1 MRGVVVCPEPP
12 AAEAGRRIFAQG
24 GNAVDAAVA
33 AAFAQ
38 GVANPL
44 GCGIGGHAA
53 IQIYSATDE
62 TGLYLDALVSVGSDS
77 DPARF
82 VRDLTGRSERVGRY
96 LLKGDTNQLGYSSIM
111 IPGFVAGMGELAAR
125 FGSGRVSW
133 ADIVSPAADL
143 AAEGFAIYP
152 YLATYYTFEGPD
164 RPGYPD
170 VFRKLASN
178 PRAAALYLPG
188 GSVPHQGHVL
198 IQEELARTLRRI
210 AMADAQEFYTGGVGR
225 EIAEDLR
232 AGGGPVTSVDLA
244 SYTVRTQMPLAMSWR
259 DLVLHTST
267 PPTRGAVLL
276 AMLRSVEHVDLTALG
291 VNSPAYVDLLAQVTS
306 RAFADGARMLA
317 DPVFASVPLEHLLSR
332 DRAHRRSAPTTEPK
346 HTTHVTTADSAG
358 NMVAITHSIGSVT
371 GSGVTTP
378 GLGFFYNN
386 FLGFFN
392 PMPGHHD
399 SMVPGKR
406 AGGACPTIAFRNG
419 RPLLAIGSSGGSRL
433 VSAVF
438 QTLLNIFVH
447 GMNPQEAVS
456 APRFHCEQDGV
467 LYVEPTFPPDTVA
480 SLRRMGQELVTTA
493 YMGCNQA
500 IMFDGDTIRSGSDPR
515 GGMGVAVV

>member
-12 AAEAGRRIFAQG
+12 AAEAGRSILARG

-53 IQIYSATDE
+53 IQIYSATDDVS
-62 TGLYLDALVSVGSDS
+62 LYLDALVSVGSGS
-77 DPARF
+77 DPSRF

-96 LLKGDTNQLGYSSIM
+96 LLKGDPNQLGHSSIM

-188 GSVPHQGHVL
+188 GSVPHEGHVL
-198 IQEELARTLRRI
+198 IQEELAGTLRRL
-210 AMADAQEFYTGGVGR
+210 AHGGAHEYYTGGVGR

-232 AGGGPVTSVDLA
+232 AGGGPVTAADLA
-244 SYTVRTQMPLAMSWR
+244 SYTVRTQMPLTMAWR
-259 DLVLHTST
+259 GLVLHTST
-267 PPTRGAVLL
+267 PPTRGALLL
-276 AMLRSVEHVDLTALG
+276 AMLRSVEHVDLAALG
-291 VNSPAYVDLLAQVTS
+291 VNSPAYVDLLARVTS
-306 RAFADGARMLA
+306 RAFADGARVLA

-332 DRAHRRSAPTTEPK
+332 DRVQRTSA
-346 HTTHVTTADSAG
+346 HTTHVTTADGDG

-371 GSGVTTP
+371 GSGVTSP

-406 AGGACPTIAFRNG
+406 AGGACPTIVFKDG
-419 RPLLAIGSSGGSRL
+419 RPVLAIGSSGGSRL

-438 QTLLNIFVH
+438 QTLLNVFVH
-447 GMNPQEAVS
+447 GMDPQEAVT

-467 LYVEPTFPPDTVA
+467 LYVEPTFPSDTVA
-480 SLRRMGQELVTTA
+480 SLRRIGRELVTTA

-500 IMFDGDTIRSGSDPR
+500 IMFDGDTVRSGGDPR
-515 GGMGVAVV
+515 GGMGIAVV